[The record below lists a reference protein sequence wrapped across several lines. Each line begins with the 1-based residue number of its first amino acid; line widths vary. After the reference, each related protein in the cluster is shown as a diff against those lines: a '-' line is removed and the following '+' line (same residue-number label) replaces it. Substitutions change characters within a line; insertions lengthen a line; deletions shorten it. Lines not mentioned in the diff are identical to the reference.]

1 MSGLST
7 SASSPWYRSLN
18 RTQWKALV
26 ASNLGW
32 TFDGFEVFALI
43 LTVGVAL
50 HQLLDPSQYP
60 FIPAY
65 AGAIIAI
72 TVFGWGLGGLLGGVL
87 ADYLGRKRSMT
98 LTILAYSLLTGLS
111 AFAWDWLSFA
121 VLRFLV
127 GLAIGSEWATG
138 ASITAELWPAK
149 ARGKGGA
156 FLQAATRSAAFSP
169 PACGSPSAAPAP
181 ALALHV
187 SDRRAAGAP
196 CVLDPAQHPES
207 PRWEESHRRRRAA
220 YDLRRQGV
228 ALEGENAALVRFT
241 LVDMFAEPA
250 VRMRLFLTFVMSLSV
265 TIGYWGVSTFVPAYV
280 GSVATAAGLP
290 AQRYAALVGLI
301 QNLGAL
307 IGFASFGFLA
317 DAFGR
322 KPTTILYY
330 VVCLI
335 LTPVVYLWVKDI
347 HLLLLAFA
355 VYGFFIQG
363 CFSWTPIWLPELFPT
378 RMRATAAGFI
388 FNAPPYLRDRA
399 VGRRH
404 DHRRPRRLWQSG
416 HHHRH
421 VLHPRAYRRAV
432 FARDAGQTAAGS
444 RHAGRGK
451 RAAHGVSTRA
461 FILPKLLVPQLL
473 KGDQGIHN
481 CSVCTAKSLKHACRL
496 GGSTSE
502 AIGTSHRSKADVRAT
517 RTSATTT
524 AQ

>member
-1 MSGLST
+1 MSETAT
-7 SASSPWYRSLN
+7 SEHSPWYRSLN
-18 RTQWKALV
+18 RAQWKALV

-50 HQLLDPSQYP
+50 HQLLEPSQYP
-60 FIPAY
+60 LIPAY

-138 ASITAELWPAK
+138 SSIMAELWPAK
-149 ARGKGGA
+149 ARGRGGA
-156 FLQAATRSAAFSP
+156 FLQAGYP
-169 PACGSPSAAPAP
+169 IGSILASGVWLLIGSSGPGAWRYMFLIGVLP
-181 ALALHV
+181 ALLV
-187 SDRRAAGAP
+187 FWIRRNI
-196 CVLDPAQHPES
+196 PES
-207 PRWEESHRRRRAA
+207 PRWEESNKRRRAA
-220 YDLRRQGV
+220 YDLRRQG
-228 ALEGENAALVRFT
+228 AELKGEDVALVRFT

-250 VRMRLFLTFVMSLSV
+250 IRMRLLLTFVMSLSV

-290 AQRYAALVGLI
+290 AQRWAALAGLA

-307 IGFASFGFLA
+307 AGFSSFGFLA

-322 KPTTILYY
+322 KPTTILFYLMC
-330 VVCLI
+330 VI
-335 LTPVVYLWVKDI
+335 LTPIIYLWVKDI
-347 HLLLLAFA
+347 HVLLFAFA

-363 CFSWTPIWLPELFPT
+363 VFSWTPIWLPELFPT

-388 FNAPPYLRDRA
+388 FNAPRLISAIAPLIAGTLIVSLGGYGKAATIISLFYILGLIA
-399 VGRRH
+399 VPFLPETKGKPLPEA
-404 DHRRPRRLWQSG
+404 DTLA
-416 HHHRH
+416 
-421 VLHPRAYRRAV
+421 LA
-432 FARDAGQTAAGS
+432 
-444 RHAGRGK
+444 HAG
-451 RAAHGVSTRA
+451 
-461 FILPKLLVPQLL
+461 
-473 KGDQGIHN
+473 
-481 CSVCTAKSLKHACRL
+481 
-496 GGSTSE
+496 E
-502 AIGTSHRSKADVRAT
+502 HR
-517 RTSATTT
+517 
-524 AQ
+524 

>member
-1 MSGLST
+1 MSDAGTLGH
-7 SASSPWYRSLN
+7 APWYRSLD
-18 RTQWKALV
+18 RGQWKALI

-60 FIPAY
+60 LIPAY

-111 AFAWDWLSFA
+111 AFSWDWLSFA

-138 ASITAELWPAK
+138 ASITAELWPPH

-156 FLQAATRSAAFSP
+156 FLQSGYP
-169 PACGSPSAAPAP
+169 IGSILASGIWLVIGSSGPGAWRYMFLIGVLP
-181 ALALHV
+181 ALVAFWI
-187 SDRRAAGAP
+187 RRNI
-196 CVLDPAQHPES
+196 PES
-207 PRWEESHRRRRAA
+207 PRWEESHKRRRAA
-220 YDLRRQGV
+220 YDLKRQGAV
-228 ALEGENAALVRFT
+228 LEGENAALVRFT
-241 LVDMFAEPA
+241 LVDMFAETA

-265 TIGYWGVSTFVPAYV
+265 TIGYWGVSTFVPSYV

-290 AQRYAALVGLI
+290 AQRWAALAGLV

-307 IGFASFGFLA
+307 AGFCSFGFLA

-322 KPTTILYY
+322 KPTTILFYLM
-330 VVCLI
+330 CLI
-335 LTPVVYLWVKDI
+335 LTPIIYLWVQDI
-347 HLLLLAFA
+347 HVLLLAFA

-363 CFSWTPIWLPELFPT
+363 VFSWTPIWLPELFPT

-388 FNAPPYLRDRA
+388 FNAPRLISA
-399 VGRRH
+399 VA
-404 DHRRPRRLWQSG
+404 PLI
-416 HHHRH
+416 
-421 VLHPRAYRRAV
+421 
-432 FARDAGQTAAGS
+432 AGS
-444 RHAGRGK
+444 LIVALGGYGKAATIIGLFYALGLIAVPFLPETRGK
-451 RAAHGVSTRA
+451 PLPESDTLAHHTR
-461 FILPKLLVPQLL
+461 
-473 KGDQGIHN
+473 
-481 CSVCTAKSLKHACRL
+481 
-496 GGSTSE
+496 
-502 AIGTSHRSKADVRAT
+502 
-517 RTSATTT
+517 
-524 AQ
+524 